1 MDIQLTFDA
10 LDKKFTSFG
19 GLEQGG
25 ITRLLYSQEWND
37 AIRELEKNIQRRR
50 LRSKL

>member
-37 AIRELEKNIQRRR
+37 AIRELEKKH
-50 LRSKL
+50 SKKKA